1 MEGKKSF
8 ILYNDM
14 LSIVNDLTDEQAGQL
29 IKTIVSYVNHENP
42 LITDQLIKIAFTPIK
57 NQLKRD
63 LSKWNEEKE
72 NKSNGGKLGNLKKWH
87 LDLYNQVVKQN
98 ITLEKALEIAKNRSL
113 SHSDTMRSD
122 SDNMRSLP
130 IASIAVN
137 VNDNVNVND
146 ISTTNGKKEVVY
158 KTYIADA
165 NEDIENFKNT
175 LKDVILKKPKSVELL
190 MMDNKVYMDDEN
202 KNRLWIDFIKNAVKN
217 TPQLKD
223 EKHIYNCFKLFIQD
237 NAVKYQTPKRKY
249 NFE

>member
-29 IKTIVSYVNHENP
+29 IKTIVSYVNDENP

-87 LDLYNQVVKQN
+87 LDLYNQVVKQD

-146 ISTTNGKKEVVY
+146 ISTTNAKKEVVY

-165 NEDIENFKNT
+165 NEDIENFKET

-223 EKHIYNCFKLFIQD
+223 EKHIYNCFKMFIQD